1 MSGFEGVVPLVE
13 DRHYWKKPRDGD
25 DFDTYEILLSD
36 VHQSELVEQGI
47 ADVNDVILVAPENQ
61 MGVHSYKVIINE
73 DGEKSAEPIKDKLD
87 EEPNEDYNN
96 DDLNSRKRERDDDDD
111 DDERRYKRGGG
122 KKNKSKKQRK
132 SKKGGKTRK
141 SKKERKTR
149 KNRK

>member
-1 MSGFEGVVPLVE
+1 MSGFEEVVPLVE
-13 DRHYWKKPRDGD
+13 DYHYMKKPRDGD
-25 DFDTYEILLSD
+25 DFDTYEILVSD

-47 ADVNDVILVAPENQ
+47 AAVNDVILVAPENQ
-61 MGVHSYKVIINE
+61 MGVHSYKVIINK
-73 DGEKSAEPIKDKLD
+73 DGEKIAEPIQ
-87 EEPNEDYNN
+87 DYNN
-96 DDLNSRKRERDDDDD
+96 DDLNSRKRERDDDDYGPG
-111 DDERRYKRGGG
+111 YKRRGG

>member
-1 MSGFEGVVPLVE
+1 MASFGEAVIRLEEGY
-13 DRHYWKKPRDGD
+13 HYIKKPRDVD
-25 DFDTYEILLSD
+25 DFDTYEILVSD

-47 ADVNDVILVAPENQ
+47 AKVNDVILVAPENQ
-61 MGVHSYKVIINE
+61 MGVHSYKVIIDK
-73 DGEKSAEPIKDKLD
+73 DGEKIAEPITDKVEEDEPNEESD
-87 EEPNEDYNN
+87 EEPVN
-96 DDLNSRKRERDDDDD
+96 KR
-111 DDERRYKRGGG
+111 RRLGG